1 VRALKLGAV
10 ALALVGTTGGI
21 YGYELYN
28 EHYPSTDDAYVVAN
42 AVHVAPQVGGEVSE
56 VFVRNN
62 QRVTKGEPLYQIA
75 DEPFR
80 YVVEAAKARL
90 DMARQTVAGDS
101 AAVASA
107 EAEVHRQEVLLINA
121 EIRAKRN
128 RDLQTNNYIA
138 QQSVDDAE
146 SDYRSAKAGLA
157 VARAKLNEAREKL
170 GSTGD
175 NNQSIREAQAALDQA
190 QWELSH
196 TTVKAG
202 CNGYI
207 TEKHLNPGDAVN
219 KGVANFVQV
228 CDDTYWIDANYKE
241 TDLQHIRAGQKA
253 SITIDMYPER
263 EFHGEVESV
272 GAASGVA
279 FSLLPPQNASGNW
292 IKITQRVPVR
302 IRVLDPDADHPLR
315 VGTSSVVRID
325 TQS

>member
-1 VRALKLGAV
+1 MRRIKFGAAALTLMGV
-10 ALALVGTTGGI
+10 AGGI
-21 YGYELYN
+21 YGYEVYN
-28 EHYPSTDDAYVVAN
+28 EHYPSTDDAYVIAN
-42 AVHVAPQVGGEVSE
+42 AVHVAPQVSGQVSE
-56 VFVRNN
+56 VLVRNN
-62 QRVTKGEPLYQIA
+62 QRVEKGEPLYQIA
-75 DEPFR
+75 EEPFR
-80 YVVEAAKARL
+80 YAVEAAQARL
-90 DMARQTVAGDS
+90 DLARQTVAGDA

-121 EIRAKRN
+121 ETRARRN
-128 RDLQTNNYIA
+128 RDLQTNKYIA

-146 SDYRSAKAGLA
+146 ADFRSAKAGLA

-170 GSTGD
+170 GNTGES
-175 NNQSIREAQAALDQA
+175 NQSVREAQAALDQA
-190 QWELSH
+190 TWELSH

-207 TEKHLNPGDAVN
+207 TEKHLNPGDAVT
-219 KGVANFVQV
+219 KGIANFVQV

-253 SITIDMYPER
+253 SITIDMYPDR

-302 IRVLDPDADHPLR
+302 IRVLDPDAEHPLR